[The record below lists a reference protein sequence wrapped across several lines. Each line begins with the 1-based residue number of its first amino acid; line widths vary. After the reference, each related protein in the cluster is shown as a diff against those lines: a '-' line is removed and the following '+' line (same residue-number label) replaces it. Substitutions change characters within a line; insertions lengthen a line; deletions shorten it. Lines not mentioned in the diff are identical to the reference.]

1 VVPLAGHPLPVGGPG
16 ADGLR
21 GDTGAAHGIWVT
33 ETAQTV
39 PGVDIL
45 GVGVVVGFL
54 GVKRS
59 PGERPVLQDVDLVV
73 GALGAAV
80 TNLQEKGGKGRRR
93 QRRSGLSA

>member
-16 ADGLR
+16 ADGLG